1 MRFLLG
7 LLVLVLPLAIAAAPV
22 PTHIMP
28 KDDPVC
34 YPLRVGDRSVFQ
46 AGEHEIVYTVTKVEK
61 VESGT
66 RVTNE
71 VFYGEQ
77 KITRISIVIVSPRG
91 VQHVEAPGQKLDQ
104 PIWWLKL
111 PHESKWTGTWPM
123 GWKYE
128 FETKGWE
135 AIEVPAGK
143 YRAIRVDRK
152 DIWNDADQGTTTY
165 WYAPGLG
172 CIKIAGRSP
181 ARVLKSFTPGKG

>member
-1 MRFLLG
+1 MRFLHG

-91 VQHVEAPGQKLDQ
+91 VQHVEDPR
-104 PIWWLKL
+104 
-111 PHESKWTGTWPM
+111 T
-123 GWKYE
+123 
-128 FETKGWE
+128 E
-135 AIEVPAGK
+135 ARPADLVAQTSTRVQVDGNVADGLEV
-143 YRAIRVDRK
+143 RV
-152 DIWNDADQGTTTY
+152 
-165 WYAPGLG
+165 
-172 CIKIAGRSP
+172 
-181 ARVLKSFTPGKG
+181 